1 MNNFYKVLAT
11 SAILAMAS
19 LPAAQV
25 NAQANAQAL
34 PSTSIHAGQGN
45 MVNQEKKVVPGT
57 MGYVTDYV
65 NDGTGKWI
73 TVTGRG
79 LGAADQAEIRL
90 SISKNT
96 KIVDAKGKKVQLQTI
111 VDQNKAVK
119 AFYSPK
125 LTKSLP
131 AQGSALTIIVQDRD
145 FSAINGTITEI
156 NDQTILV
163 EGTNLYRDSEETIV
177 LHLDPK
183 AKIIA
188 PDGTTWKASD
198 LQTGMSIRSFYGPAV
213 ALSLPPQSTTNYIQV
228 QANVQAPVQ
237 EEPAGTKGIITTTSD
252 NHITLIGQALET
264 GGVNYV
270 ILTVDKETEI
280 VDGNGAPLT
289 TEALKEGL
297 RVEAHYGQVMTLSYP
312 ARTHA
317 EKIVVSEISAPKIE
331 GTIAASDRASKDQLY
346 INVGS
351 DQSPGNDIILNIS
364 EDTQVITPIGTES
377 ELTPGTKIVAYHSLM
392 MTKSIPAITSAEV
405 ILVQADE

>member
-1 MNNFYKVLAT
+1 MNNIYKVLAT
-11 SAILAMAS
+11 TAILAMAA
-19 LPAAQV
+19 LPAA
-25 NAQANAQAL
+25 ANAQAV
-34 PSTSIHAGQGN
+34 PPASIHAGQGN
-45 MVNQEKKVVPGT
+45 IVNQEKKMVPGT
-57 MGYVTDYV
+57 MGYITDYV
-65 NDGTGKWI
+65 NDETGKWI

-79 LGAADQAEIRL
+79 LGTANQSEIKL

-96 KIVDAKGKKVQLQTI
+96 KIVDAKGKKVQLQSI

-131 AQGSALTIIVQDRD
+131 AQGSALTIIVQEQD
-145 FSAINGTITEI
+145 FSAIDGTITEV
-156 NDQTILV
+156 NDKAILV
-163 EGTNLYRDSEETIV
+163 EGTNLYRDGEETIL

-188 PDGTTWKASD
+188 PDGSTLQASD
-198 LQTGMSIRSFYGPAV
+198 LKTGMSIRSFYGPAV

-228 QANVQAPVQ
+228 QADAEAPVQ
-237 EEPAGTKGIITTTSD
+237 EEPAGTNGIITATAD
-252 NHITLIGQALET
+252 NSITVIGQARET

-280 VDGNGAPLT
+280 VDANGAPLT
-289 TEALKEGL
+289 AEALKADL
-297 RVEAHYGQVMTLSYP
+297 RVEAYYSQVMLAIYP

-317 EKIVVSEISAPKIE
+317 DKIVVSEISAPKIE
-331 GTIAASDRASKDQLY
+331 GTIAASDRTSKDQLY

-351 DQSPGNDIILNIS
+351 DQSTDNDIILNIT
-364 EDTQVITPIGTES
+364 EDTQVITALGIES
-377 ELTPGTKIVAYHSLM
+377 ELKPGTKIVAYHSPM

>member
-1 MNNFYKVLAT
+1 MNNIYKVLAT
-11 SAILAMAS
+11 TAILAMAA
-19 LPAAQV
+19 LPAA
-25 NAQANAQAL
+25 ANAQAV
-34 PSTSIHAGQGN
+34 PPASIHAGQGN
-45 MVNQEKKVVPGT
+45 IVNQEKKMVPGT
-57 MGYVTDYV
+57 MGYITDYV
-65 NDGTGKWI
+65 NDETGKWI

-79 LGAADQAEIRL
+79 LGTANQSEIKL

-96 KIVDAKGKKVQLQTI
+96 KIVDAKGKKVQLQSI

-131 AQGSALTIIVQDRD
+131 AQGSALTIIVQEQD
-145 FSAINGTITEI
+145 FSAIDGTITEV
-156 NDQTILV
+156 NDKAILV
-163 EGTNLYRDSEETIV
+163 EGTNLYRDGEETIL

-188 PDGTTWKASD
+188 PDGSTLQASD
-198 LQTGMSIRSFYGPAV
+198 LKTGMSIRSFYGPAV

-228 QANVQAPVQ
+228 QADAEAPVQ
-237 EEPAGTKGIITTTSD
+237 EEPAGTNGIITATAD
-252 NHITLIGQALET
+252 NSITVIGQARET

-280 VDGNGAPLT
+280 VDANGAPLT
-289 TEALKEGL
+289 AEALKADL
-297 RVEAHYGQVMTLSYP
+297 RVEAYYSQVMLAIYP

-317 EKIVVSEISAPKIE
+317 DKIVVSEISAPKIE
-331 GTIAASDRASKDQLY
+331 GTIAASDRTSKDQLY

-351 DQSPGNDIILNIS
+351 DQSTDNDIILNIT
-364 EDTQVITPIGTES
+364 EDTQVITALGIES
-377 ELTPGTKIVAYHSLM
+377 DLKPGTKIVAYHSPM

-405 ILVQADE
+405 ILVKADE